1 MKNPLTPD
9 GIEQATF
16 RYRFIPENYPEII
29 AQDTGRAGGPCLTDA
44 GNLAVTGIRSP
55 SRQTLNESL

>member
-1 MKNPLTPD
+1 MTPA
-9 GIEQATF
+9 GIEPATF
-16 RYRFIPENYPEII
+16 RGRFIPENYPGII

-55 SRQTLNESL
+55 NRQTLNESL